1 MEFYTKQSKMNKLD
15 IYYFASKGKYIV
27 KVFNKKNES
36 IIFKFIATNEPAAVA
51 MVEALKLNYGIL
63 H

>member
-15 IYYFASKGKYIV
+15 IYYFASKGKSIV
-27 KVFNKKNES
+27 KVLNKKNES